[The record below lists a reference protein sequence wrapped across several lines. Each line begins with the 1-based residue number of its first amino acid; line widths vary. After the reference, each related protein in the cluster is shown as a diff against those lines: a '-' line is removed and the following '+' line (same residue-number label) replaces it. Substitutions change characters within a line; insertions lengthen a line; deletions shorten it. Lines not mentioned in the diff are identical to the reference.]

1 MKKTILLATMLS
13 ACVVSTAQAGV
24 ISNSGRGFVT
34 HSYTVDNQRTNWQE
48 NILFPKFDSSLG
60 YLFRVTF
67 DLLGNIESNI
77 KASNPAGDIQDVTAT
92 ASAIFN
98 ISNPYTSDMSLSAS
112 DSRTAQVN
120 GNTFDFGTISASQSN
135 VFEISW
141 GHPSLFSFVGS
152 DSFNVNLRATAT
164 SSVSGSGNL
173 LSEVGSM
180 AGARLKVN
188 YYFEGPAQV
197 SAPASGA
204 LMLLGVGLIGW
215 LRRKTQ

>member
-1 MKKTILLATMLS
+1 MATPS
-13 ACVVSTAQAGV
+13 
-24 ISNSGRGFVT
+24 
-34 HSYTVDNQRTNWQE
+34 
-48 NILFPKFDSSLG
+48 
-60 YLFRVTF
+60 
-67 DLLGNIESNI
+67 
-77 KASNPAGDIQDVTAT
+77 
-92 ASAIFN
+92 
-98 ISNPYTSDMSLSAS
+98 
-112 DSRTAQVN
+112 
-120 GNTFDFGTISASQSN
+120 ISALSVLLKAMCLRS
-135 VFEISW
+135 
-141 GHPSLFSFVGS
+141 VGAIQVCLAS
-152 DSFNVNLRATAT
+152 SVLDSFNVNLRATAT